1 MESLIAHRH
10 IHDHMRSY
18 DLQAHDLDITR
29 ELLDSVSSARK
40 RYFQSQKERLLVKEK
55 TSKDCQL
62 VDLDEQ
68 ISKLNNEATL
78 LKSTISDPQKS
89 SDKALLNAQ
98 KKQTFAEMRNEIMKA
113 NALKRVA
120 TEKQEELDKTLAK
133 KSFY

>member
-1 MESLIAHRH
+1 MESLIAHKH
-10 IHDHMRSY
+10 IHDHMQSY

>member
-10 IHDHMRSY
+10 IHDHMQSY

-40 RYFQSQKERLLVKEK
+40 RYFQSRKERLLVKEK

-62 VDLDEQ
+62 VDLDEE